1 MRSSTDNKV
10 RNEELNSSLDIDS
23 ILSGGGSSTTRR
35 NTSGTKK
42 KSSSSKSKKN
52 SSSKEKKISG
62 SKKSTGSRRSTSSKK
77 SSSTKKKNT
86 SPKKDV
92 KKSKRKKYENALDAP
107 STGRIVWSVFVGIF
121 FVSLLSLVCYVGY
134 MKYIKYPAEKPVEE
148 SLTGRY
154 CLKNWTTDVHSL
166 NGKKDGYLNQEL
178 TYANDVDYKEEFL
191 KKVAST
197 VKYTPKKVNGVNV
210 YGNKWINSKTDKVIK
225 VDSTVKVDEKVDF
238 TYIDWNSL
246 DFDKDTLK
254 SIMTELNV
262 KLGCTDYPTRL
273 EEVFC
278 KYVNGLEELPVK
290 TVEYAPK
297 MKENDDGTYSMLV
310 DEDIF
315 IDRLL
320 FSSKSFFSALDRFSV
335 VAGGINAV
343 NPEYTAWKKLS
354 DEEKAGKEQPKKWL
368 SELQP
373 TDEWKEWNNLSD
385 EDKKSKKEP
394 TKYNWKGMIRK
405 DWCGAYYLQN
415 EYVEYDSKGNPV
427 KTTVK
432 AQIGDGTFEN
442 PAGLNTEVLTYVFVS
457 EKDKDGNM
465 KDNKYP
471 IKIKLTEYGVS
482 EDAITWFEGKDE
494 QNRGIDVNSE
504 VQYVYYIFEV
514 TNMSNKKLTINDNST
529 LCDKNANITSRT
541 GILYGIKDSIT
552 LEPDESGTIE
562 SWSRSTELN
571 KQYLVWGKD
580 FERRLSPIWFRVLAG
595 DIDNPDES
603 KGVTLN
609 TTRTG
614 VSPTPTPYE
623 LDELKLDEN

>member
-1 MRSSTDNKV
+1 MRSSTDNQVK
-10 RNEELNSSLDIDS
+10 NEEPSSSLDIDS
-23 ILSGGGSSTTRR
+23 ILSGADYDGTARR
-35 NTSGTKK
+35 STSGKKK
-42 KSSSSKSKKN
+42 KSSSSKGKKT
-52 SSSKEKKISG
+52 SSGKKP
-62 SKKSTGSRRSTSSKK
+62 TSSKK
-77 SSSTKKKNT
+77 TSGTKKNTTSTKKTSNKKPVKN
-86 SPKKDV
+86 
-92 KKSKRKKYENALDAP
+92 KRKKYENALDTP
-107 STGRIVWSVFVGIF
+107 STGRIVWSVLVGIF

-166 NGKKDGYLNQEL
+166 NGNRKGYLKQEL
-178 TYANDVDYKEEFL
+178 TYANGVDYKEEFL

-197 VKYTPKKVNGVNV
+197 VKYAPKKVDGVNV

-238 TYIDWNSL
+238 TYIDWNNL
-246 DFDKDTLK
+246 EFDKDTLK

-278 KYVNGLEELPVK
+278 KYVDSLEELPVK
-290 TVEYAPK
+290 TVEYVPK

-320 FSSKSFFSALDRFSV
+320 FSSKSFFAALDRFSV

-354 DEEKAGKEQPKKWL
+354 DEEKAGKEKPKKWL

-432 AQIGDGTFEN
+432 AEIGDGTFEN
-442 PAGLNTEVLTYVFVS
+442 PAGLDTEVLTYVFVS

-471 IKIKLTEYGVS
+471 IKIKLIEYGVS
-482 EDAITWFEGKDE
+482 GDAISWFEGKDE

-552 LEPDESGTIE
+552 LEPDESGKVE

-609 TTRTG
+609 TTRSG
-614 VSPTPTPYE
+614 VTPTPTPYE
-623 LDELKLDEN
+623 LENLKKDEN

>member
-1 MRSSTDNKV
+1 MRSSTDNQVK
-10 RNEELNSSLDIDS
+10 NEEPSSSLDIDS
-23 ILSGGGSSTTRR
+23 ILSGADYGGTARR
-35 NTSGTKK
+35 STSGKKK
-42 KSSSSKSKKN
+42 KSSSSKGKKT
-52 SSSKEKKISG
+52 SSGKKP
-62 SKKSTGSRRSTSSKK
+62 TSSKK
-77 SSSTKKKNT
+77 TSGTKKKTT
-86 SPKKDV
+86 SAKKTSNKKPV
-92 KKSKRKKYENALDAP
+92 KNKRKKYENALDTP

-166 NGKKDGYLNQEL
+166 NGNRKGYLKQEL
-178 TYANDVDYKEEFL
+178 TYANGVDYKEEFL

-197 VKYTPKKVNGVNV
+197 VKYAPKKVDGVNV

-238 TYIDWNSL
+238 TYIDWNNL
-246 DFDKDTLK
+246 EFDKDALK

-278 KYVNGLEELPVK
+278 KYVDSLEELPVK
-290 TVEYAPK
+290 TVEYVPK

-320 FSSKSFFSALDRFSV
+320 FSSKSFFAALDRFSV

-354 DEEKAGKEQPKKWL
+354 DEEKAGKEKPKKWL

-373 TDEWKEWNNLSD
+373 TDEWKEWNNLGD

-432 AQIGDGTFEN
+432 AEIGDGTFEN
-442 PAGLNTEVLTYVFVS
+442 PAGLDTEVLTYVFVS

-471 IKIKLTEYGVS
+471 IKIKLIEYGVS
-482 EDAITWFEGKDE
+482 GDAISWFEGKDE

-552 LEPDESGTIE
+552 LEPDESGRVE

-609 TTRTG
+609 TTRSG
-614 VSPTPTPYE
+614 VTQTPTPYE
-623 LDELKLDEN
+623 LENLKKDEN

>member
-1 MRSSTDNKV
+1 MRSSTDNQVK
-10 RNEELNSSLDIDS
+10 NEEPSSSLDIDS
-23 ILSGGGSSTTRR
+23 ILSGAYYGGTARRSTSGKKKKTSSSKGKKTSSGKKPTSSKK
-35 NTSGTKK
+35 TSGTKK
-42 KSSSSKSKKN
+42 K
-52 SSSKEKKISG
+52 
-62 SKKSTGSRRSTSSKK
+62 TT
-77 SSSTKKKNT
+77 STKKTSNKKPVKN
-86 SPKKDV
+86 
-92 KKSKRKKYENALDAP
+92 KRKKYENALDTP

-121 FVSLLSLVCYVGY
+121 FVSLLSLICYVGY
-134 MKYIKYPAEKPVEE
+134 MNYIKYPAEKPVEE

-154 CLKNWTTDVHSL
+154 CLKNWITDVHSL
-166 NGKKDGYLNQEL
+166 NGNRKGYLKQEL
-178 TYANDVDYKEEFL
+178 TYANGVDYKEEFI

-197 VKYTPKKVNGVNV
+197 VKYTPKKVDGVNV

-225 VDSTVKVDEKVDF
+225 VDSTVKVGEKVDF
-238 TYIDWNSL
+238 TYIDWNNL
-246 DFDKDTLK
+246 EFDKDALK

-278 KYVNGLEELPVK
+278 KYVDSLEELPVK
-290 TVEYAPK
+290 TVEYVPK

-320 FSSKSFFSALDRFSV
+320 FSSKSFFAALDRFSV

-354 DEEKAGKEQPKKWL
+354 DEEKAGKEKPKKWL

-432 AQIGDGTFEN
+432 AEIGDGTFEN
-442 PAGLNTEVLTYVFVS
+442 PAGLDTEVLTYVFVS

-471 IKIKLTEYGVS
+471 IKIKLIEYGVS
-482 EDAITWFEGKDE
+482 GDAISWFEGKDE

-552 LEPDESGTIE
+552 LEPDESGKVE

-609 TTRTG
+609 TTRSG
-614 VSPTPTPYE
+614 VTPTPTPYE
-623 LDELKLDEN
+623 LEDLKKDEN

>member
-1 MRSSTDNKV
+1 MRSSTDNQVK
-10 RNEELNSSLDIDS
+10 NEEPSSSLDIDS
-23 ILSGGGSSTTRR
+23 ILSGADYGGTARR
-35 NTSGTKK
+35 STSGKKK
-42 KSSSSKSKKN
+42 KSSSSKGKKT
-52 SSSKEKKISG
+52 SSGKK
-62 SKKSTGSRRSTSSKK
+62 STSSKK
-77 SSSTKKKNT
+77 TSGTKKKTT
-86 SPKKDV
+86 SAKKTSNKKPV
-92 KKSKRKKYENALDAP
+92 KNKRKKYENALDTP

-154 CLKNWTTDVHSL
+154 CLKNWATDVHSL
-166 NGKKDGYLNQEL
+166 NGNRDGYLKQEL
-178 TYANDVDYKEEFL
+178 TYANGVDYKEEFL

-238 TYIDWNSL
+238 TYIDWNNL
-246 DFDKDTLK
+246 EFDKDALK

-278 KYVNGLEELPVK
+278 KYVDSLEELPVK
-290 TVEYAPK
+290 TVEYVPK

-320 FSSKSFFSALDRFSV
+320 FSSKSFFAALDRFSV

-354 DEEKAGKEQPKKWL
+354 DEEKAGKEKPKKWL

-432 AQIGDGTFEN
+432 AEIGDGTFEN
-442 PAGLNTEVLTYVFVS
+442 PAGLDTEVLTYVFVS

-471 IKIKLTEYGVS
+471 IKIKLIEYGVS
-482 EDAITWFEGKDE
+482 GDAISWFEGKDE

-552 LEPDESGTIE
+552 LEPDESGKVE

-609 TTRTG
+609 TTRSG
-614 VSPTPTPYE
+614 VTPTPTPYE
-623 LDELKLDEN
+623 LENLKKDEN